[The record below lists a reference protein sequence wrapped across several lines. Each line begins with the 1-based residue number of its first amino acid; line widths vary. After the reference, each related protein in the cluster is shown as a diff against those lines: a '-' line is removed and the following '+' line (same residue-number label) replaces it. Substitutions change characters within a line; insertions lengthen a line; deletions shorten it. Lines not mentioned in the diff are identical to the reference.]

1 MTSRQALL
9 TFTSLMLAGCAATD
23 PGTGSTR
30 GEVITVDYGTVMQVE
45 QVQMDPKY
53 GTGALVGGGLGLAAA
68 SRRSGTTQAGAAIA
82 GALIGAMIQKSK
94 AGTADKY
101 TVRLNNGGTIQ
112 MVTEHHDIE
121 SGDCVSVEQGKHANI
136 RRVSPIISCPQ
147 PDRPLGEVVV
157 GVEAHHE
164 ICAPFGQ
171 GPQIGGVAEHQS
183 QWNQRVDNAG
193 LSTLPDVADVGA
205 TRA

>member
-112 MVTEHHDIE
+112 IVTEHHDIK

-136 RRVSPIISCPQ
+136 RRVSPIMCGSPQ
-147 PDRPLGEVVV
+147 SHPDYQEMHEAN
-157 GVEAHHE
+157 VEESEECLATKQALLAATTE
-164 ICAPFGQ
+164 QEADLAYKKMRAFC
-171 GPQIGGVAEHQS
+171 EH
-183 QWNQRVDNAG
+183 
-193 LSTLPDVADVGA
+193 
-205 TRA
+205 

>member
-1 MTSRQALL
+1 MTSRQTTLI
-9 TFTSLMLAGCAATD
+9 FISLFVTGCAATD

-30 GEVITVDYGTVMQVE
+30 GEVISVVYGTVMQIE

-82 GALIGAMIQKSK
+82 GALIGAMIQKSQ

-112 MVTEHHDIE
+112 IVTEHHDIR
-121 SGDCVSVEQGKHANI
+121 SGDCVSVEQGKHANL
-136 RRVSPIISCPQ
+136 RRVSPIMCGSPQ
-147 PDRPLGEVVV
+147 AHPDYQDMHEAN
-157 GVEAHHE
+157 VEESEECLATKQE
-164 ICAPFGQ
+164 LLA
-171 GPQIGGVAEHQS
+171 ATTET
-183 QWNQRVDNAG
+183 D
-193 LSTLPDVADVGA
+193 ADLA
-205 TRA
+205 YKKMRAFCEQ

>member
-82 GALIGAMIQKSK
+82 GALIGAMIQKSN

-136 RRVSPIISCPQ
+136 RRVSPIMCGSPQ
-147 PDRPLGEVVV
+147 SHPDYQEMHEAN
-157 GVEAHHE
+157 VEESEECLATKQALLAATTE
-164 ICAPFGQ
+164 QEADLAYKKMRAFC
-171 GPQIGGVAEHQS
+171 EH
-183 QWNQRVDNAG
+183 
-193 LSTLPDVADVGA
+193 
-205 TRA
+205 

>member
-136 RRVSPIISCPQ
+136 RRVSPIMCGSPQ
-147 PDRPLGEVVV
+147 SHPDYQEMHEAN
-157 GVEAHHE
+157 VEESEECLATKQALLAATTE
-164 ICAPFGQ
+164 QEADLAYKKMRAFC
-171 GPQIGGVAEHQS
+171 EH
-183 QWNQRVDNAG
+183 
-193 LSTLPDVADVGA
+193 
-205 TRA
+205 